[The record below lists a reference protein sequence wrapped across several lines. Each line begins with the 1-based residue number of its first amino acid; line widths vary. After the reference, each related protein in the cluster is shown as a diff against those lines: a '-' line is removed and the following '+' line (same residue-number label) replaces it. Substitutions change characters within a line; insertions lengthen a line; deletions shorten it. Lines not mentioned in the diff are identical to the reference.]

1 MEIPPQ
7 IIAESIKSETGRLER
22 LLGEAQ
28 KRYAE
33 KRIVIELI
41 KNNGKFNNYYN
52 KCILLAL
59 RDLLTLYDIEHDLST
74 YTNFHHD
81 TMFDIENHNHLT
93 HLKNLLTHIADTFQL
108 NLICYFYYVSFEG
121 DDAYVS
127 PEFKVQISS
136 QTNFKAS
143 TILRIANYP
152 GLRIANY
159 SGYHFETIVPLAND
173 PFIDEPIDAAHKRL
187 NELQRQ
193 LYLSEDRL
201 SISNKTV
208 EDKLQL
214 QLQSQL
220 QSQLQLQLQLQLQ
233 QHQEAEQ
240 ITKIK
245 EKYPDWI
252 EEIGNFKLSAK
263 EVIEQ
268 FEKQKDKLEEDRLTK
283 EYLQTLRID
292 VNEQKTLFML
302 GNESRK

>member
-1 MEIPPQ
+1 MEGIPPG
-7 IIAESIKSETGRLER
+7 IITKSIESETERLER

-81 TMFDIENHNHLT
+81 MMFDIENHNHLT

-152 GLRIANY
+152 GC
-159 SGYHFETIVPLAND
+159 HFEAIVPLAND

-214 QLQSQL
+214 Q
-220 QSQLQLQLQLQLQ
+220 SQLQLQLQLQLQSQLQ

-283 EYLQTLRID
+283 EYLETLRID
-292 VNEQKTLFML
+292 VNEQKTLLML